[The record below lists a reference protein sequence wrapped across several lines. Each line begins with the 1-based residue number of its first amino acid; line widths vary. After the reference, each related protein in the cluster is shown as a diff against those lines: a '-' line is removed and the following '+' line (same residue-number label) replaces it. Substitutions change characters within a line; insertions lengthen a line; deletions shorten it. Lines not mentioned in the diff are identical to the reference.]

1 MKENPGIV
9 TKISKHLSS
18 EKSTN
23 IQRPPEKKF
32 KLKGPGI

>member
-23 IQRPPEKKF
+23 IQRPPQNY
-32 KLKGPGI
+32 II